1 LDLAKYIEKVVDR
14 FDRLELHYGHGT
26 ENSFDEAV
34 YLVYGVLGIDYQI
47 SIDVANRIL
56 TSDEFSKLDE
66 KVEIRISQRIPVAY
80 LLNEA
85 WFAGIKF
92 LSDARALVPRSPI
105 AELIQNNFQSLL
117 MNKPNSVLDLCC
129 GGGCIGIAT
138 AKYFESAQ
146 VDLADFDPD
155 ALDLALSNINLHDV
169 ESRVKVIQSDLFS
182 AIYSNYDLILCNPP
196 YVSAQEYKSLPDE
209 FKQEPVIGL
218 VCEEDGLALSVRIL
232 KEAANYLADEGM
244 LIMEVGYSAKLLAQR
259 FESVPFLWLDF
270 DHGGSGVLALSQR
283 QLQQFSE
290 EFN

>member
-1 LDLAKYIEKVVDR
+1 MDLAQYIEIVVDR

-26 ENSFDEAV
+26 GNSSDEAI

-47 SIDVANRIL
+47 SIDAANRIL
-56 TSDEFSKLDE
+56 TSDELSELDK
-66 KVEIRISQRIPVAY
+66 KVEARISQRIPVAY

-85 WFAGIKF
+85 WFAGLKF

-105 AELIQNNFQSLL
+105 AELIQNNFQPLL

-138 AKYFESAQ
+138 AKYFDSAQ
-146 VDLADFDPD
+146 VDLADFDPA
-155 ALDLALSNINLHDV
+155 ALDLALSNINLHDL
-169 ESRVKVIQSDLFS
+169 ETRVKVIQSDLFS
-182 AIYSNYDLILCNPP
+182 AIYSSYDLILCNPP

-209 FKQEPVIGL
+209 FKQEPAIGL
-218 VCEEDGLALSVRIL
+218 VCEEGGLALPVRIL
-232 KEAANYLADEGM
+232 KEASNYLADEGI
-244 LIMEVGYSAKLLAQR
+244 LIMEVGYSAKLLVKR
-259 FESVPFLWLDF
+259 FESVPFLWLEF
-270 DHGGSGVLALSQR
+270 DQGGSGVLALSQR